1 MTTTVLRSSLTVT
14 IGGADVT
21 EYVLDVS
28 WSHGIS
34 QRIGGASLRLSALP
48 SGVAR
53 WDEITITAGI
63 VGRTVAQRFGGYV
76 QNLKLDHWTPTVSL
90 QATGYLGLTSVTK
103 APADE
108 SAELGEAQVA
118 AGNLGTVTPTVIGGV
133 TYYVYTPAASTTTTQ
148 QVAGVDLSDGGAGQT
163 DVEMVALVLDRCG
176 LTAKVG
182 SLGGLPHTL
191 GTQAREQFVWARDQ
205 TALMAIGRID
215 DVALGFRTFDCSDG
229 TIRRQLVGPRMPGSI
244 SAVSLT
250 EGVDVL
256 AGASIDD
263 QRAGT
268 ANRVTVSG
276 WDNRQGTRVVSATG
290 GSPEVLP
297 SGLSYQTKTYNSEL
311 IEKTWLADAGEGLS
325 CEEVAL
331 WHLRED
337 SVGWRRLT
345 LSTWRDDPISP
356 GDQISVTLPHM
367 AGGGYTGAAWVES
380 VRGNVDRRKAWRQD
394 LTLVIRADTPVEALL
409 GQATSALPMNLAVN
423 P

>member
-1 MTTTVLRSSLTVT
+1 MTATVLRSSLAVT

-34 QRIGGASLRLSALP
+34 QRIGSASLQFSALP
-48 SGVAR
+48 SGGAR

-63 VGRTVAQRFGGYV
+63 VGRTVVQRFGGYV
-76 QNLKLDHWTPTVSL
+76 QDLKLNHWTPTVSL
-90 QATGYLGLTSVTK
+90 KATGYLGLTSVTK
-103 APADE
+103 ASSDE
-108 SAELGEAQVA
+108 SAELGEAQAA
-118 AGNLGTVTPTVIGGV
+118 AGNLGTVTPTVIDGV
-133 TYYVYTPAASTTTTQ
+133 TYYLYTPPTSTTTTQ

-163 DVEMVALVLDRCG
+163 DVEMIALILDRCG

-191 GTQAREQFVWARDQ
+191 GTQARDQFVWRRDQ
-205 TALMAIGRID
+205 TALAAIGRID
-215 DVALGFRTFDCSDG
+215 DVSLGYRTIDVPG
-229 TIRRQLVGPRMPGSI
+229 TISRQLVGPRTPGSI
-244 SAVSLT
+244 STISLT

-263 QRAGT
+263 PREGT

-297 SGLSYQTKTYNSEL
+297 SGLLYQTKTYNSEL
-311 IEKTWLADAGEGLS
+311 IEKTWLADVGEGLS

-337 SVGWRRLT
+337 SISWRRLT
-345 LSTWRDDPISP
+345 LATWRDDEISP
-356 GDQISVTLPHM
+356 GDQINVTLPHM
-367 AGGGYTGAAWVES
+367 AGGGYTGVAWVES
-380 VRGNVDRRKAWRQD
+380 VRGSLDRLKVWRQD

-409 GQATSALPMNLAVN
+409 GQATSTLPMSLAIN